1 MVLEIDGSMGEGGGQ
16 ILRVSV
22 ALSTILGKPIRIDN
36 IRRRRSP
43 PGLRPQHK
51 TAVAALAQMSNA
63 AVEGL
68 KIGSTRLTYDPGK
81 LTGGSCFFD
90 TGTAGSVS
98 LILQSLLP
106 VMAFSTRRFY
116 VEVRGGTN
124 NPLAPPVDYLQGVL
138 LPTVSRMGL
147 QASIQL
153 LKRGFYPR
161 GGGIVRAEVEP
172 VKQLTP
178 LVLTECKAIQKI
190 AGVSYSSRLPCHI
203 VERMADSVGKT
214 LAAEGHKD
222 VNLRLECLQPHDRKC
237 ARDPGAGILL
247 VAHLLPHGILG
258 SDSLGELGKPAE
270 RVGWEAASNLLRQLA
285 AASPV
290 DMFLGDQL
298 IIYMALASGASTIR
312 VSELTSHTVTCM
324 AVSQLIAGVRFNV
337 AGRQGTPATITCG
350 GRR

>member
-1 MVLEIDGSMGEGGGQ
+1 LVLEIDGSMGEGGGQ

-51 TAVAALAQMSNA
+51 TAVAALARMSNA
-63 AVEGL
+63 AVKGL
-68 KIGSTRLTYDPGK
+68 TIGSTRLTFAPGK
-81 LTGGSCFFD
+81 LTGGRCFFD

-106 VMAFSTRRFY
+106 VMALSTRRFH
-116 VEVRGGTN
+116 VEVCGGTN

-138 LPTVSRMGL
+138 LPTVSQMGL
-147 QASIQL
+147 KASIQL

-161 GGGIVRAEVEP
+161 GGGVVRAEVEP
-172 VKQLTP
+172 VEQLTP
-178 LVLTECKAIQKI
+178 LTLTEYKATQQI

-203 VERMADSVGKT
+203 VERMAESARKT
-214 LAAEGHKD
+214 LAAAGHQD
-222 VNLRLECLQPHDRKC
+222 VQIRLECLQPPDGRC
-237 ARDPGAGILL
+237 ARDPGTGILL
-247 VAHLLPHGILG
+247 VAHLLPHGVLG
-258 SDSLGELGKPAE
+258 SDSLGQLGKPAE
-270 RVGWEAASNLLRQLA
+270 QVGWEAASNLTQQLA
-285 AASPV
+285 VASPV
-290 DMFLGDQL
+290 DKFLGDQL
-298 IIYMALASGASTIR
+298 IIYMALASGVSTIR

-324 AVSQLIAGVRFNV
+324 AVSQMIAGVQFNV